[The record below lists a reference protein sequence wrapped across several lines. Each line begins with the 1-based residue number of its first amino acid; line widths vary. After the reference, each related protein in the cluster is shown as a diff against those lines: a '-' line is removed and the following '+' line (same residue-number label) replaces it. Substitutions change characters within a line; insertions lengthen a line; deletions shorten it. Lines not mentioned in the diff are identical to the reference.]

1 MSAQYTWC
9 LMRELIHRF
18 DTYTDDAFKQLRTNR
33 IADKVAYLASEAADY
48 SMLWHA
54 IGITAT
60 VLTPRLLPK
69 SVRLA
74 VTLGIESILV
84 NGVMKELANRER
96 PELLEDRL
104 HHVRRPKT
112 SSFPS
117 GHASSAAVM
126 AVLMSDAVP
135 KLRPIWLVLAGVV
148 GASRIHNRMH
158 YGTDVAAGAV
168 IGTIIGLLSKRV
180 WKL

>member
-1 MSAQYTWC
+1 
-9 LMRELIHRF
+9 MRELIQKF
-18 DTYTDDAFKQLRTNR
+18 DLAADDAFKQLRTKPL
-33 IADKVAYLASEAADY
+33 ADKVAYLASEAADY

-54 IGITAT
+54 IGITSAL
-60 VLTPRLLPK
+60 VAPRLFPK

-74 VTLGIESILV
+74 ITLGVESALV
-84 NGVMKELANRER
+84 NGVMKQLANRER
-96 PELLEDRL
+96 PELLQDRL
-104 HHVRRPKT
+104 HEVRRPKT

-135 KLRPIWLVLAGVV
+135 KLKPVWMLLAGVV
-148 GASRIHNRMH
+148 GVSRIHNRMH

-168 IGTIIGLLSKRV
+168 IGSMIGLISKRI
-180 WKL
+180 WKI

>member
-1 MSAQYTWC
+1 
-9 LMRELIHRF
+9 MRELIDRF
-18 DTYTDDAFKQLRTNR
+18 DTLTDDAFRELRTKPL
-33 IADKVAYLASEAADY
+33 ADRVAYIASEAADY

-54 IGITAT
+54 IG
-60 VLTPRLLPK
+60 LTSSLLAPRLFPK
-69 SVRLA
+69 SIRLA
-74 VTLGIESILV
+74 VTLGIESVLV
-84 NGVMKELANRER
+84 NGVMKQLANRER
-96 PELLEDRL
+96 PELLEDRV
-104 HHVRRPKT
+104 HEVRRPKT

-135 KLRPIWLVLAGVV
+135 KLRPVWIVLAGVV

-158 YGTDVAAGAV
+158 YGTDVAAGAA
-168 IGTIIGLLSKRV
+168 IGSIIGLLSKRL